1 MIKRISPGQ
10 RRRERALSSEDYV
23 REAMPQSLRTFDM
36 TMIFVMVMFFINNP
50 VAIAGGGFAAFTY
63 WIIGTLVFFLPCII
77 ATTQLGTMFFH
88 EGSLYN
94 WTQKALGNFWS
105 FFVGSSFWV
114 AGILGM
120 VGSAGI
126 AVSFLQGPNSTWLA
140 EPREQGVFIAFI
152 LILSAI
158 IAMQRFHV
166 VQNIVNIAA
175 VLMLCVIALLG
186 LGTLIWLL
194 GGHP

>member
-120 VGSAGI
+120 LGSAAI
-126 AVSFLQGPNSTWLA
+126 AVTFLQGLNGNWLA
-140 EPREQGVFIAFI
+140 EPRLQGVLIVLI
-152 LILSAI
+152 LIFSSILS
-158 IAMQRFHV
+158 MQPFRT
-166 VQNIVNIAA
+166 VQNLVN
-175 VLMLCVIALLG
+175 VSVLLMLGVIALLG
-186 LGTLIWLL
+186 LAAIVWLET
-194 GGHP
+194 